1 MFRIIG
7 WTLEVEGH
15 NRDEAS
21 MADKSPGFPG
31 WIPPENKS
39 RQQSACQNKSA
50 GIFIHLRFTKPRT
63 IGKKFLLEPP
73 SLLCLL
79 KLTTGTKT
87 ASLPLGNSAE
97 AGE

>member
-7 WTLEVEGH
+7 WTLEVEGL

-21 MADKSPGFPG
+21 TADKSPGFPG

-50 GIFIHLRFTKPRT
+50 GIFIHSPEIHQAQNHR
-63 IGKKFLLEPP
+63 KKIP
-73 SLLCLL
+73 
-79 KLTTGTKT
+79 TGATQPTVLIK
-87 ASLPLGNSAE
+87 ADYWD
-97 AGE
+97 